1 MLPYLLSALYYL
13 KIAKGNVF
21 AIAGSIYGVWMI
33 ISAGIVQFLIT
44 SILYAPGI
52 WVYMKGRKEKG
63 LEPLATELLGFPK
76 KYSNDTCG
84 DGHRFDSSDVY
95 WGNRPVLTTFSIG
108 IVHNQAHL
116 SQRCAFL
123 VK

>member
-63 LEPLATELLGFPK
+63 LEPFKPFERRIAMILVVMAIV
-76 KYSNDTCG
+76 SI
-84 DGHRFDSSDVY
+84 
-95 WGNRPVLTTFSIG
+95 VLMFIG
-108 IVHNQAHL
+108 VIDP
-116 SQRCAFL
+116 F
-123 VK
+123 